1 MINKINSVIGTLA
14 AIIFFSGITYTLN
27 KSNMI
32 TFLDVLPVYIIMFAT
47 FCMMSVEVYQCLT
60 EDTEKKKK

>member
-32 TFLDVLPVYIIMFAT
+32 TFLF
-47 FCMMSVEVYQCLT
+47 EH
-60 EDTEKKKK
+60 